1 MTLPGVVA
9 IDTNCFIYFFEG
21 DDQRSEYLARELFEP
36 MARGQRQGV
45 ASVLALSELLAY
57 PYQLGRDDRA
67 HELRAAMVAMPGLA
81 IRDVD
86 TDVADRAA
94 SLRSLLRLRLPDAI
108 QVATALESGA
118 DAFLTNDRE
127 LLRAEQSVQ
136 VLLLDDV
143 AGL

>member
-1 MTLPGVVA
+1 
-9 IDTNCFIYFFEG
+9 
-21 DDQRSEYLARELFEP
+21 
-36 MARGQRQGV
+36 
-45 ASVLALSELLAY
+45 
-57 PYQLGRDDRA
+57 
-67 HELRAAMVAMPGLA
+67 MVAMPGLA
-81 IRDVD
+81 TGLAIRDMD

-108 QVATALESGA
+108 QVATVLESGA

-143 AGL
+143 IGL